1 MKTLS
6 LWAIL
11 VAYIVI
17 AAQYAA
23 LTPDWQIPDEPA
35 HYNVIRQI
43 AETGALPRLE
53 QGDYDQAYL
62 ERLTAEGFP
71 PELSL
76 ERVQYQ
82 DYQPPLYYLMAT
94 PVFLASGGDLTS
106 LRLFSV
112 VIGLGA
118 IAAVYALA
126 RELAGP
132 DSWLPLAAAGFAAFI
147 PQHVAILAGVTNDG
161 LAELWVTLGLWLMV
175 RELKGQTAGWWL
187 PLVVGAGLLT
197 KVWAYVLVPAIVVML
212 LVRWRAGVPAGALAR
227 RAAEILLPA
236 LLLGSLYWL
245 RNTQVCGPQD
255 LVCGTWHNQIVVG
268 QPRTAEWV
276 ARDGLETHV
285 RFVAQTTFNSFWGQF
300 GWMGVPLQAGEYYLL
315 RIFSVVLVL
324 GAALAWRLAWPALS
338 AQQRLALALLTVS
351 ALTTVGLFVYYNLEF
366 VQAQGRYLYTA
377 VGPLSLL
384 AAVGMWGWG
393 EVVRRVV
400 RGPWGWLVP
409 VAVVGLMYG
418 LCWYALYRV
427 ILPALT

>member
-6 LWAIL
+6 LWVIL
-11 VAYIVI
+11 VAYVVI

-23 LTPDWQIPDEPA
+23 LTPDWQVPDEPA

-53 QGDYDQAYL
+53 PGDYDQAYL

-71 PELSL
+71 PALSL
-76 ERVQYQ
+76 EQVQYQ

-94 PVFLASGGDLTS
+94 PVYLASGGDLTS

-118 IAAVYALA
+118 IAAVHALA
-126 RELAGP
+126 RELTAK
-132 DSWLPLAAAGFAAFI
+132 DSWVPVAAAGFAAFI
-147 PQHVAILAGVTNDG
+147 PQHVAILAGVSNDG

-175 RELKGQTAGWWL
+175 RELKGETAGWWL

-197 KVWAYVLVPAIVVML
+197 KVWAYVLVPAVLVL
-212 LVRWRAGVPAGALAR
+212 LVLRWRAGVAAGALAR

-236 LLLGSLYWL
+236 LLLGAVYWV

-285 RFVAQTTFNSFWGQF
+285 RFVARTAFNSFWGQF
-300 GWMGVPLQAGEYYLL
+300 GWMGVPLQEREYYLL
-315 RIFSVVLVL
+315 RIFSVALVL
-324 GAALAWRLAWPALS
+324 GAALAWRLAGPSLS
-338 AQQRLALALLTVS
+338 GRQRAGLILLTCS
-351 ALTTVGLFVYYNLEF
+351 AVITAGLFVYYNVEF
-366 VQAQGRYLYTA
+366 VQAQGRYFFTA
-377 VGPLSLL
+377 LGPLSLL

-393 EVVRRVV
+393 EVLRRIV
-400 RGPWGWLVP
+400 RGPWGWLAP
-409 VAVVGLMYG
+409 VAALSLLYG

-427 ILPALT
+427 IVPAL